1 MNKGFIKGFSKRK
14 LTFLASTIFGIAI
27 IFAVTFGL
35 PRTSAQTTYTLTVG
49 KIGGITETAIIK
61 SDGNE
66 INCGVTCTAEFSP
79 SETISLT
86 ATTVAGSITVFEEWS
101 GACTGTGTCTVTMDE
116 AKNVSARF
124 SEQAVFEK
132 CTIENPSTW
141 GLRFRLTGNAVNVAG
156 CRTKCLAGGGNGNFS
171 INKLLGWCVCGT
183 DRQPS
188 STQPATQGCD
198 QTCPVPYSCGGQFG
212 QYASYRVAA
221 PTSATASVSG
231 RVVTNEGRGVPSAF
245 VSLTDPEGNKR
256 VAITNPFGYYRFDEI
271 EAGQSVLLKVVSKN
285 YQFESRVV
293 TTNDDLTEVDFVSEP

>member
-1 MNKGFIKGFSKRK
+1 MSKGIFNRFTKRK
-14 LTFLASTIFGIAI
+14 LTFLASTIFGIAL

-35 PRTSAQTTYTLTVG
+35 TRTSAQTTYTLTVS
-49 KIGGITETAIIK
+49 KIGGITQTAVIT
-61 SDGNE
+61 SDING
-66 INCGVTCTAEFSP
+66 INCGATCTAEFSP
-79 SETISLT
+79 SETITLT
-86 ATTVAGSITVFEEWS
+86 ASTVTGSITVFEEWS
-101 GACTGTGTCTVTMDE
+101 GACTGTGTCIVTMDE

-156 CRTKCLAGGGNGNFS
+156 CRTRCLNAGGNGNFS

-198 QTCPVPYSCGGQFG
+198 QTCPVPYSCGGQLG

-221 PTSATASVSG
+221 PTAATASVSG
-231 RVVTNEGRGVPSAF
+231 RVVNDEGRGVPSAF
-245 VSLTDPEGNKR
+245 VSLTDSEGNKR

-271 EAGQSVLLKVVSKN
+271 EAGQSVLIKVASKS
-285 YQFESRVV
+285 YRFEPRIV
-293 TTNDDLTEVDFVSEP
+293 TTNDNLTEVDFISNP